1 MAVQGN
7 LTLNTKVYTPRGRQ
21 PNGPIM
27 QWGLI
32 DTGFGSGFTTVE
44 ESVVG
49 PDAKG
54 AYRAKWKLVVPKL
67 ATADSACAC
76 TGGELGRTTVNIEV
90 VSNSAFTTADLT
102 DIGLRV
108 KDLVATAPFQ
118 VSVNTHEPS
127 W

>member
-1 MAVQGN
+1 MAVQAN

-21 PNGPIM
+21 PSGPVM
-27 QWGLI
+27 QWGLL
-32 DTGFGSGFTTVE
+32 DASFGSAFTTVE

-54 AYRAKWKLVVPKL
+54 VYRAKWKLVVPKL

-76 TGGELGRTTVNIEV
+76 IGGELGKTTVNIDV
-90 VSNSAFTTADLT
+90 TSNSEFTTADLT

-118 VSVNTHEPS
+118 VSVNAHEPS

>member
-1 MAVQGN
+1 
-7 LTLNTKVYTPRGRQ
+7 
-21 PNGPIM
+21 M

-32 DTGFGSGFTTVE
+32 DTAFGSSFTTVE

-54 AYRAKWKLVVPKL
+54 VYRAKWKLVVPKL
-67 ATADSACAC
+67 AVADSSCAC
-76 TGGELGRTTVNIEV
+76 TGSELGKTTVNIEV

-102 DIGLRV
+102 DIGLRI
-108 KDLVATAPFQ
+108 KDLAATTPFQ
-118 VSVNTHEPS
+118 VSVNAHEPS